1 VNALGGSAPLPVARV
16 ATSALVAL
24 AMLLVLWETA
34 LAPLRP
40 GSAWLA
46 LKAVPLAL
54 VLPGVL
60 RGAKRARQW
69 TALLLPFYV
78 AEGCVRAVTE
88 SGRHA
93 WVAALAAALALLAF
107 VALLMWFRS
116 ERSVPR

>member
-1 VNALGGSAPLPVARV
+1 VSPPAASAPLPVARV

-24 AMLLVLWETA
+24 VMLLVLWETA

-60 RGAKRARQW
+60 RGARRARQW

-78 AEGCVRAVTE
+78 GEGCVRAVTE

-107 VALLMWFRS
+107 VALLLWFRT
-116 ERSVPR
+116 ERTLAR